1 MANNEL
7 SGPIVCLNLINLLKS
22 TQTKYS
28 YRILFLPET
37 IGSISF
43 LSKNFK
49 KIQNKVICGFV
60 LTCLGDKG
68 KFSYVPSRYGDTYA
82 DKIVKEH
89 LNNYNNYTYLDRG
102 SDERQYSSPLINLPF
117 CSVTRSKYREYPEYH
132 NSLDDLNFIILN
144 IKNFLF
150 L

>member
-7 SGPIVCLNLINLLKS
+7 SGPIVCLNLINFLKS

-117 CSVTRSKYREYPEYH
+117 LQC
-132 NSLDDLNFIILN
+132 N
-144 IKNFLF
+144 
-150 L
+150 